1 MKKQSRTEARDAV
14 FTLVFQMDL
23 HEEDMN
29 VIVDELL
36 KARPECE
43 QSLGYINMV
52 VGGVKEHEKELE
64 ELIAANLRKG
74 WSLQR
79 ISKTARTV
87 LKMAIYEM
95 KYVDDV
101 PPKVAVNEAV
111 ELAKRYGDEAD
122 PSFVNGLLASVI
134 KTEV

>member
-14 FTLVFQMDL
+14 FTLVFQMGL
-23 HEEDMN
+23 HEEDMD
-29 VIVDELL
+29 VVMDELL
-36 KARPECE
+36 RARPECE
-43 QSLGYINMV
+43 QNLGYINMV

-64 ELIAANLRKG
+64 EIIAANLKKG
-74 WSLQR
+74 WSLSR
-79 ISKTARTV
+79 ISKTARTI
-87 LKMAIYEM
+87 LKMAIFEM

-134 KTEV
+134 KTAE